1 MPLHTVQISDAD
13 ADIAKYEMFLYP
25 DLLVQKR
32 MLCIWLKYLG
42 CKHQDI
48 ADILECC
55 RNKVGNYL
63 SPYAA
68 SDIDRLRVVNY

>member
-13 ADIAKYEMFLYP
+13 ADAAKYEMFHHP

-42 CKHQDI
+42 FKHQDI
-48 ADILECC
+48 ADILGSC
-55 RNKVGNYL
+55 RNTVGNYL
-63 SPYAA
+63 RLYEA
-68 SDIDRLRVVNY
+68 SSI